1 MKYILSYD
9 LGLLTE
15 PPELPQMVKD
25 LNSMGLLRLMEFR
38 KYWNNKIIL
47 QFYASYHHEK
57 DKTGATD
64 IIHWTT
70 DGKHYKVDF
79 ITFSRLLGFNGY
91 DHRATELVEYEELRW
106 RSTSTCILTDI
117 LQMARLCT

>member
-25 LNSMGLLRLMEFR
+25 LNSMGLLRLMEFP
-38 KYWNNKIIL
+38 KYWNNEIIL

-64 IIHWTT
+64 IIH
-70 DGKHYKVDF
+70 
-79 ITFSRLLGFNGY
+79 
-91 DHRATELVEYEELRW
+91 
-106 RSTSTCILTDI
+106 
-117 LQMARLCT
+117 